1 MSIFI
6 KTTYYLQNYNLI
18 FIVSFL
24 ATETFDDE
32 LGQHAVTG
40 LVVRPDA
47 TFKKEKRGNNMIQ

>member
-18 FIVSFL
+18 FIVTFL
-24 ATETFDDE
+24 VIGTFNDE
-32 LGQHAVTG
+32 LGQHALTG

-47 TFKKEKRGNNMIQ
+47 TFKKEKRGK